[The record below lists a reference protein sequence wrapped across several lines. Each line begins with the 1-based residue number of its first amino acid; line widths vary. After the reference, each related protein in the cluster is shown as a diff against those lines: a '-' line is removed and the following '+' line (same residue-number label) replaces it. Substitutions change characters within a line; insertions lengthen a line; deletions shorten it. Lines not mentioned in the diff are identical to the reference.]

1 MAFENGVKNVQAAA
15 YNGARTVYEVVLFKI
30 LNLKKIQIL
39 YEKAETHP
47 RRGFVLQSTSKIG
60 I

>member
-1 MAFENGVKNVQAAA
+1 MLP
-15 YNGARTVYEVVLFKI
+15 NGARTVYEVVLFKI